1 MGIITSKEVSLMQPV
16 TIRRATRNDATAIT
30 DVLVASQWFT
40 YKKLYSEDYIT
51 KLIDQ
56 YYNVKRIE
64 QEIVSINEEWHGYFI
79 AEKNREIVGA
89 IGGGM
94 TSTTAGEVYVFY
106 LDPLMRGMGI
116 GTRLLDFF
124 TKIQKY
130 TYGAN
135 EQWVSVAKGND
146 YGIPFYEARGFVFQ
160 HEELAYGTS
169 KEEQDISLKYR
180 RDIN

>member
-1 MGIITSKEVSLMQPV
+1 MNTI
-16 TIRRATRNDATAIT
+16 TIRRAARNDAAAIT
-30 DVLVASQWFT
+30 DILITSQWFT
-40 YKKLYSEDYIT
+40 YDKLYSKDYIT

-56 YYNVKRIE
+56 YYSVQRIE
-64 QEIVSINEEWHGYFI
+64 QEIVSINEQWHGYFI
-79 AEKNREIVGA
+79 AESNGKIVGA

-94 TSTTAGEVYVFY
+94 TSKTAGEVYVFY

-135 EQWVSVAKGND
+135 EQWVSVAKGNH
-146 YGIPFYEARGFVFQ
+146 YGIPFYEARGFIFQ

-169 KEEQDISLKYR
+169 KEDQDISLKYK
-180 RDIN
+180 RDIT

>member
-1 MGIITSKEVSLMQPV
+1 MKPI
-16 TIRRATRNDATAIT
+16 TIRRAIRNDAAAIT
-30 DVLVASQWFT
+30 DILVTSQWFT
-40 YKKLYSEDYIT
+40 YEKFYSEDYLT
-51 KLIDQ
+51 KLIEK

-64 QEIVSINEEWHGYFI
+64 QEIVTINEQWHGYFI
-79 AEKNREIVGA
+79 AEKDGIIVGA

-94 TSTTAGEVYVFY
+94 TSETTGEVYVFY

-130 TYGAN
+130 TYGAQ
-135 EQWVSVAKGND
+135 EQWVSVAKGNMF
-146 YGIPFYEARGFVFQ
+146 GIPFYEARGFIFQ

-169 KEEQDISLKYR
+169 IEDQDISLKYK
-180 RDIN
+180 RDL

>member
-1 MGIITSKEVSLMQPV
+1 MKAI

-30 DVLVASQWFT
+30 DILVASQWFT
-40 YKKLYSEDYIT
+40 YEKLYSVDYIT
-51 KLIDQ
+51 KLIGQ
-56 YYNVKRIE
+56 YYSVQRIE

-79 AEKNREIVGA
+79 AETDGKIVGA

-94 TSTTAGEVYVFY
+94 TSKTAGEVYVFY

-130 TYGAN
+130 TYGAH

-146 YGIPFYEARGFVFQ
+146 YGIPFYEARGFIFQ
-160 HEELAYGTS
+160 HEEFAYGTS
-169 KEEQDISLKYR
+169 KEDQDISLKYK

>member
-1 MGIITSKEVSLMQPV
+1 MKPI
-16 TIRRATRNDATAIT
+16 TIRRATRNDAVAIT
-30 DVLVASQWFT
+30 DILVTSQWFT
-40 YKKLYSEDYIT
+40 YEKLYSEAYLT
-51 KLIDQ
+51 KLIEQ

-64 QEIVSINEEWHGYFI
+64 QEIVTINEQWHGYFI
-79 AEKNREIVGA
+79 AEKDGIIVGA

-94 TSTTAGEVYVFY
+94 TSETTGEVYVFY

-130 TYGAN
+130 TYGAQ
-135 EQWVSVAKGND
+135 EQWVSVAKGNMF
-146 YGIPFYEARGFVFQ
+146 GIPFYEARGFIFQ

-169 KEEQDISLKYR
+169 IEDQDISLKYK
-180 RDIN
+180 RDL

>member
-1 MGIITSKEVSLMQPV
+1 MKEI
-16 TIRRATRNDATAIT
+16 TIRRASRKDAEAIT
-30 DVLVASQWFT
+30 NVLAKSQWFT
-40 YKKLYSEDYIT
+40 YEKLYSEDYIT

-56 YYNVKRIE
+56 YYNVQRIE
-64 QEIVSINEEWHGYFI
+64 QEIVSINEKWHGYFI
-79 AEKNREIVGA
+79 AEMFGKIVGV

-94 TSTTAGEVYVFY
+94 TSATEGEVYVFY

-135 EQWVSVAKGND
+135 DQSVSVAKGND
-146 YGIPFYEARGFVFQ
+146 YGIPFYEARGFIFQ

-169 KEEQDISLKYR
+169 FEDQDISLKYKR
-180 RDIN
+180 EIN